1 MILSLIA
8 AADENNVIGGENKLL
23 WDMPRDMKRF
33 IDTTKGKPI
42 IMGRKTY
49 ESIGRP
55 LPGRRN
61 IIISR
66 QNDLEVDGCE
76 IVGSLNEAIEL
87 ASQKDP
93 EVEIFVIG
101 GGEIYKQAMPFAN
114 RIYLTRIHGMFQGDT
129 KFPEISKSEWKEVEK
144 EFFAE
149 DNKNPHA
156 CTFLTYKRRDC

>member
-8 AADENNVIGGENKLL
+8 AADENDVIGGENKLL
-23 WDMPRDMKRF
+23 WDIPRDMKRF

-55 LPGRRN
+55 LPGRRS
-61 IIISR
+61 IVISR
-66 QNDLEVDGCE
+66 QNDLNINGCE

-87 ASQKDP
+87 ASENPNPDT
-93 EVEIFVIG
+93 EVFIIG

-114 RIYLTRIHGMFQGDT
+114 RIYLTRIHGMFSGDT
-129 KFPEISKSEWKEVEK
+129 KFPEINNSEWKEIEK
-144 EFFAE
+144 EFHTE
-149 DNKNPHA
+149 DEKNPHA
-156 CTFLTYKRRDC
+156 CTFLTYIRK